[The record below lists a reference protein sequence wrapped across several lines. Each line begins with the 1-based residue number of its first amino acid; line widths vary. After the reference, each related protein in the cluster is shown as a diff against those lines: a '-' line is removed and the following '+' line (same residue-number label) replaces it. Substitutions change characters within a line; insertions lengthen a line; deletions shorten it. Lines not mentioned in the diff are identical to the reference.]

1 VTEEAGVMLKQSQR
15 ALETMRNGDWKEETA
30 DSRDGDTVLKVLG
43 VQDAESSQQDL
54 DERYCCC
61 AGH

>member
-1 VTEEAGVMLKQSQR
+1 VTEEAAAMLKQSQS

-54 DERYCCC
+54 DERYFCC